1 MAAFTNISG
10 EPNPPSDAS
19 VRPDGA
25 RLVATWSE
33 PFSLE
38 GEQLSY
44 VIFITNTVTGAQ
56 KEVTVNTTRY
66 VLSEPIGE
74 RDCAEYQFTVFSKNS
89 FSKSQSGVTGRNYI
103 PTGNYV
109 HVPRTMLKS
118 S

>member
-10 EPNPPSDAS
+10 EPYPPSDVS
-19 VRPDGA
+19 VRPDGT
-25 RLVATWSE
+25 RLVATWGE
-33 PFSLE
+33 PFSIE
-38 GEQLSY
+38 GEELFYEVS
-44 VIFITNTVTGAQ
+44 ITKTVTGAQ

-74 RDCAEYQFTVFSKNS
+74 RDCAEYQFSVFSKNG
-89 FSKSQSGVTGRNYI
+89 FSTSRRGVIGRNYI

-109 HVPRTMLKS
+109 HVPRTVFKS